1 MLRWNIQ
8 RGVIVIP
15 KSVHKNRIQENYDIW
30 DFNLTQEDMNAIA
43 EMDTGRTLLFDPYSP
58 SEVKRV
64 YNYDAKKGK

>member
-8 RGVIVIP
+8 RGVVVIP

-43 EMDTGRTLLFDPYSP
+43 EMDTGRTLLLDPYSP